1 MKGEFSRFATLAVA
15 MMLAWMWLGAT
26 AHAHAS
32 LVATQPRDGA
42 MLAAAPSTLALTFN
56 EPVSLLSA
64 ALVRPDGTSQA
75 LDRFELKDGTV
86 EIAAPADLGRGT
98 HILSWRVISEDG
110 HPVSGSVVFSI
121 GEASAAPP
129 VVEDAVDW
137 TVRAGLWA
145 GKVALYAGLFIGA
158 GGAFAIG
165 WLLRGERHGRSAVL
179 AAIATGLA
187 GALVS
192 AGFQGLDA
200 LGAPSARLADPVIWW
215 TGMGTSFGRTV
226 VVAIL
231 ALAAAAVSL
240 LSDGVGGRMWSL
252 AGLLLGGVALSL
264 SGHASAAEP
273 QWLTRPAV
281 FVHGA
286 AIAFWAGALVPL
298 GIALKHG
305 SPQALPALGRFSAAV
320 PFIVALL
327 VAAGAALAVIQV
339 GRPAALIET
348 AYGQVLLVKLGLLAV
363 LFALAA
369 VNRWRLTKPVEAGD
383 AAATRH
389 LVRSIAAETAVV
401 LVIFAV
407 AACWRFTPPP
417 RALAAAAALPEAVH
431 IHTAKAMAD
440 LSITPGRAGPVDV
453 SVMIMTG
460 DFGALDAKEVTLAFT
475 NPGAG
480 IEPIRRAAFKP
491 GDGTWRVEGLI
502 LPLAGTWR
510 VRVDILISD
519 FEMARLEGDIRVRP

>member
-1 MKGEFSRFATLAVA
+1 MPACSSE
-15 MMLAWMWLGAT
+15 
-26 AHAHAS
+26 
-32 LVATQPRDGA
+32 P
-42 MLAAAPSTLALTFN
+42 AAPS
-56 EPVSLLSA
+56 PSA
-64 ALVRPDGTSQA
+64 GCCAEKGL
-75 LDRFELKDGTV
+75 
-86 EIAAPADLGRGT
+86 
-98 HILSWRVISEDG
+98 
-110 HPVSGSVVFSI
+110 
-121 GEASAAPP
+121 
-129 VVEDAVDW
+129 DAVP
-137 TVRAGLWA
+137 
-145 GKVALYAGLFIGA
+145 
-158 GGAFAIG
+158 
-165 WLLRGERHGRSAVL
+165 VL

-252 AGLLLGGVALSL
+252 AGLLLAGVALSL

-281 FVHGA
+281 FLHGA

-298 GIALKHG
+298 GIALQHG

-475 NPGAG
+475 NPEAG